1 MKRPSLMSRLAA
13 LHAILGVLAVLVAV
27 ALFIH
32 LHTIYIQ
39 QAIELFQQGDRAS
52 REAAHWRLLAGY
64 LVFIVGGIAALH
76 WLMRVQLRPL
86 QWLRAGV
93 DAVARGD
100 FKTRVPV
107 AHRDEIGQVAE
118 AFNAMT
124 RQVEE
129 MIADRER
136 LLGDVSHEL
145 RSPLARIKVA
155 LALLP
160 EGEHR
165 EAIENDVRGMETL
178 IAVLLERERVRA
190 RAEQM
195 TAGHVDLAALIGEV
209 VKTFAGREPGVEFPA
224 AVGDFTVAGD
234 EDLLRL
240 LVSNLLENAVKFSR
254 ADSRPV
260 EVRLRRSGEDVVLQ
274 VSDDGPGIPEGER
287 ERIFEPFVKLDPAR
301 GHRRGY
307 GLGLNLCR
315 RIVEA
320 HGGTIRFAS
329 KADNGAVAEVTL
341 TPVDGG
347 ARGARRPRRES

>member
-1 MKRPSLMSRLAA
+1 MKKPSLMSRLAA
-13 LHAILGVLAVLVAV
+13 LHAVLGVVAAIVVV

-32 LHTIYIQ
+32 LHSIYIHE
-39 QAIELFQQGDRAS
+39 AIALAQQGDRES
-52 REAAHWRLLAGY
+52 RESAHWRLMAGY
-64 LVFIVGGIAALH
+64 LIFVAGGVGALH
-76 WLMRVQLRPL
+76 WFLRSQLRPL

-107 AHRDEIGQVAE
+107 VRRDEIGQVAE

-124 RQVEE
+124 RQVEQ

-160 EGEHR
+160 EGEKR
-165 EAIENDVRGMETL
+165 ESIEGDVREMETL
-178 IAVLLERERVRA
+178 IAVLLERERLRA
-190 RAEQM
+190 RTDKM
-195 TAGHVDLAALIGEV
+195 TTQDVNLPELVAQVAA
-209 VKTFAGREPGVEFPA
+209 TFADQGPGVAFSAEGDDLVVPA
-224 AVGDFTVAGD
+224 DAELV
-234 EDLLRL
+234 RL
-240 LVSNLLENAVKFSR
+240 LVSNLLDNAVKFSR
-254 ADSRPV
+254 PESRPV
-260 EVRLRRSGEDVVLQ
+260 EVRLRPCAGGIELQ
-274 VSDDGPGIPEGER
+274 VSDDGPGIPEGEA

-320 HGGTIRFAS
+320 HRGTIRVRS
-329 KADNGAVAEVTL
+329 KSEGGAVAEVIL
-341 TPVDGG
+341 PKTPPH
-347 ARGARRPRRES
+347 RP